1 MRELPPVSV
10 PGQPYPHPYRE
21 RGAMQAP
28 EERFEIDGATTR
40 VFSWTYGGGW
50 NRRDASVRSK
60 KHRTAAEA
68 RAALDAMVAKRVAEG
83 WAPLPAWPE
92 TPQPW
97 LRVGPPPPA
106 QPRALRAAPRA
117 PAALRMSTV
126 GIVGKKAPVKARD
139 VAALEDA
146 LGTEAPPSW
155 VELLRSL
162 GPGVFCKRLAVRS
175 PEDALRAT
183 KRRRKAWT
191 DEALLTTFKDFDE
204 VVGAGASELVT
215 VAGSIDGDDVVFV
228 AGRPGA
234 LFILP
239 RSYDTVVAAKSLPVV
254 LAYFFRVARD
264 VDCVGRP
271 TYAPGAKL

>member
-1 MRELPPVSV
+1 MRELPPVSA
-10 PGQPYPHPYRE
+10 PGQPYPDPFRE
-21 RGAMQAP
+21 RGAMAAP

-40 VFSWTYGGGW
+40 VFRWKYEGGW
-50 NRRDASVRSK
+50 HRRDASVRAK
-60 KHRTAAEA
+60 KHRTKAEA

-97 LRVGPPPPA
+97 LSVRAALPP
-106 QPRALRAAPRA
+106 QPRVAPRA

-126 GIVGKKAPVKARD
+126 AIVGRKAPVKARD
-139 VAALEDA
+139 VAALESA
-146 LGTEAPPSW
+146 LRTEAPPSW
-155 VELLRSL
+155 VELLRSV

-191 DEALLTTFKDFDE
+191 DDALRTAFADFDE
-204 VVGAGASELVT
+204 VVGAKASELVT
-215 VAGSIDGDDVVFV
+215 IAASIDGDDVVFV

-239 RSYDTVVAAKSLPVV
+239 RSYGTVVAVKSLPVV

-264 VDCVGRP
+264 TDCVGRP